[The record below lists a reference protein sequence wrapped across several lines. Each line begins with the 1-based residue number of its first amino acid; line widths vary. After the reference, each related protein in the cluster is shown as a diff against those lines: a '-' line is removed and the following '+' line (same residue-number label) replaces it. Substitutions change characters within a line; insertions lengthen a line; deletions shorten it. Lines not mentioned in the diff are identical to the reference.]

1 MGLVGP
7 KGAPKVGP
15 KAAHLRGY
23 INRGRGRYC
32 SAPLLIKV
40 LFICVNSSQG

>member
-1 MGLVGP
+1 MDLLDP

-23 INRGRGRYC
+23 INRGGG
-32 SAPLLIKV
+32 A
-40 LFICVNSSQG
+40 